1 MKPRR
6 RRKLISFQEENLS
19 IECTPP
25 RNPTNSKEQEELDKI
40 EEHEDTSNVDWKDG
54 KLVSNLST

>member
-1 MKPRR
+1 MKTRR

-25 RNPTNSKEQEELDKI
+25 KNPTNSEEQEELDKI
-40 EEHEDTSNVDWKDG
+40 EEHELCMESYTSKQY
-54 KLVSNLST
+54 